1 MGRCEY
7 KVSGG
12 RYFSPGGGSDL
23 EALRSTGSKAC
34 LPLVA
39 TTAAAAVIVVVFD
52 DGWVW

>member
-1 MGRCEY
+1 M
-7 KVSGG
+7 
-12 RYFSPGGGSDL
+12 